1 MKLVNYEKKNVLI
14 LLIILMF
21 IFLSLLIFYT
31 FSIKINSYVLMSGRV
46 RKNDLVEL
54 LVSDDEL
61 NILYKNKFVYVSDLK
76 KKFFISD
83 VSKNIL
89 VEKDIKYSLV
99 LIEVDLSLKD
109 GDIVEVSFKNKRIKL
124 WEIFKVIWEGEDN
137 GKN

>member
-14 LLIILMF
+14 FLIILMF

-31 FSIKINSYVLMSGRV
+31 FSIKINSYVLITGRV
-46 RKNDLVEL
+46 RKNNLVEL
-54 LVSDDEL
+54 LVNDDEL
-61 NILYKNKFVYVSDLK
+61 NILYKNRFVYVSDLK

-109 GDIVEVSFKNKRIKL
+109 GDIVEVSFKDKRIRL
-124 WEIFKVIWEGEDN
+124 WEIFKVIWKGEDN
-137 GKN
+137 GKS